1 MSMPVTERCPWCL
14 SEISHDRFLEI
25 EKRIRTE
32 EQARVTAMEAEFKKR
47 EVLVRQ
53 QAETEVN
60 KKVLLAK
67 EQAEQQWK
75 KFAADQR
82 ESLEKER
89 DSRLLKSQA
98 DYTREKEAMQKKLL
112 ELQRQVERKTA
123 NDIGDGAEIDVY
135 EALRDSFPGDKITRV
150 EKGQPGGDILHEI
163 LYKGASCGKI
173 LIDAKMRQQWKY
185 EFVTKLRAD
194 QTEAGAEHAILATA
208 AFPAGKKELAIESGV
223 ILVSPARTVHIVT
236 LLRNAMVQTHVN
248 GLSVK
253 ERATKMSRLYE
264 FITSPT
270 YAQRVREAEKLTDEI
285 LELDVQEKKTH
296 DNVWKKRGTLATRL
310 NAVLREVDTDV
321 ASIVEA
327 HEPVISAA

>member
-1 MSMPVTERCPWCL
+1 MSMPVTEPCPWCG

-25 EKRIRTE
+25 QQRIRAE
-32 EQARVTAMEAEFKKR
+32 EQARVKVMEADFKKR

-53 QAETEVN
+53 QAEAEVN

-67 EQAEQQWK
+67 EQTEQQWK
-75 KFAADQR
+75 KLVADQR
-82 ESLEKER
+82 ASLEKER
-89 DSRLLKSQA
+89 DGLLLKSQA
-98 DYTREKEAMQKKLL
+98 DHARVNAALQKKIL

-135 EALRDSFPGDKITRV
+135 EALRDVFPGDKITRV
-150 EKGQPGGDILHEI
+150 EKGQPGGDILHEV

-185 EFVTKLRAD
+185 EFVNKLRAD
-194 QTEAGAEHAILATA
+194 QTEAGAEHAILATT
-208 AFPAGKKELAIESGV
+208 AFPEGKKELAIESDV
-223 ILVSPARTVHIVT
+223 ILVSPARTVHIVS
-236 LLRNAMVQTHVN
+236 LLRKAMVQTHVS

-253 ERATKMSRLYE
+253 ERATKMSKLYE

-270 YAQRVREAEKLTDEI
+270 YAQRVREAEKLTDDI
-285 LELDVQEKKTH
+285 LELDVQEKKAH
-296 DNVWKKRGTLATRL
+296 DNVWKKRGTYTIRL

-321 ASIVEA
+321 ASIIESR
-327 HEPVISAA
+327 EPAISAA